1 MEGRLHCTALNH
13 SKLVRKTEFRKEK
26 EKIIII
32 MLLIWSGTVIGGLY
46 ENIVELRILEENKE
60 TYIIKY
66 EITGY

>member
-1 MEGRLHCTALNH
+1 
-13 SKLVRKTEFRKEK
+13 
-26 EKIIII
+26 

>member
-13 SKLVRKTEFRKEK
+13 SKMVRKTEFRK

-46 ENIVELRILEENKE
+46 ENIVELRILEGNKE